1 MIPSAETLFA
11 FARSQQGETLRTL
24 QHKSPFRVKVVGDF
38 LEITP
43 DSSSAPRREGRDSV
57 ATILAKLEKTMSFKT
72 SDYQKIS
79 FNASYVLALVKRW
92 ELPNL
97 PLSSGSDRIMKS
109 VESALKTGKNVNELP
124 EDTAREQMAQ
134 YYKINKNNLPVWVRE
149 HRELIVQ
156 LIRKGISAEQA
167 FLQVLANGRTT
178 E

>member
-57 ATILAKLEKTMSFKT
+57 AAILVKLAETMSFKT

-97 PLSSGSDRIMKS
+97 PVSTGSDRIMKS
-109 VESALKTGKNVNELP
+109 VESVLKTGKNIKELA
-124 EDTAREQMAQ
+124 EDTAREQMAE
-134 YYKINKNNLPVWVRE
+134 YYKKNKATLPLSVRE

-156 LIRKGISAEQA
+156 LIRKGLSPEQA
-167 FLQVLANGRTT
+167 FFQVQANGRTAG
-178 E
+178 